1 MSIQKTQTVA
11 ILAVVATVVVASTL
25 ASALLMASQRIGN
38 NGLVDVKAV
47 GVGVY
52 WNSGCTDN
60 VTSIDWGSLEPGEA
74 VDRTVYIKNNG
85 NVRVALSMA
94 TENWNPSSA
103 SDHITL
109 TWNREAYELPA
120 DGVIQAV
127 LTLTIS
133 SDIENTTGFSFDIII
148 TGTETT

>member
-1 MSIQKTQTVA
+1 M
-11 ILAVVATVVVASTL
+11 AVVATVIATSAL
-25 ASALLMASQRIGN
+25 ASALLMASQRITN
-38 NGLVDVKAV
+38 NGNVDVKAV

-52 WNSGCTDN
+52 WNSGCTNN

-74 VDRTVYIKNNG
+74 VDRTVYVKNSG
-85 NVRVALSMA
+85 NVPLTLGMT

-103 SDHITL
+103 ADDISFM
-109 TWNREAYELPA
+109 WNREAYVLPA

-133 SDIENTTGFSFDIII
+133 SDIQGTTSFSFDIIV